1 MSRHCVCENDIPP
14 DFTLQILYFAF
25 FGKCDGH
32 VCELVFLV
40 EYRHLFGN
48 PDIAI
53 DTTLFAVI
61 SQNRNAVVL
70 TDSHTAMCDFRLRRK
85 RWIHRLLD
93 DLI

>member
-1 MSRHCVCENDIPP
+1 MSRHRIREDHIPA
-14 DFTLQILYFAF
+14 DFALQIFDLAF

-40 EYRHLFGN
+40 ECRHLFGN

-70 TDSHTAMCDFRLRRK
+70 TDSHTAMCDF
-85 RWIHRLLD
+85 
-93 DLI
+93 